1 MANRGHLHGK
11 TSRWIEILGEY
22 DIEHRRQLSSDWE
35 SNEFWGDS
43 VNRTFGKHHSACR
56 QTTWKMLIVNSGK
69 LDIRH
74 WELESWYSE
83 IISTLLRGLSG
94 VEDGRRRMMK
104 RLVLR
109 YRIFD
114 DALHYLE
121 NGSSGTSWH
130 KDVVGTYVSSLIYR
144 LARTRRSPG
153 KGSTTE
159 IGSRARGTC
168 VEPLAHGSA
177 HHQRQPQQQ
186 EPPSKHPG
194 IFEKQPDEQTS
205 SDDERVARELN
216 LALVDAREELRESIQ
231 NRANNLTQ
239 PVVPRTYRRL
249 RVGTIVWEKHDKA
262 ATLKTKSHKS
272 WGNLSRAT
280 EQVSEVVYMT
290 TSLVA
295 PGKARKVHVDD
306 LKLYVRC
313 LARLEP
319 PKVIELELDAD
330 KEDQR
335 QMLEDPTWDNPEI
348 IDSLQTC
355 EYAGRRRS
363 HHSVRLL
370 STLRATDWYRQMD
383 TGGSGGGNDG
393 AEELG
398 IM

>member
-1 MANRGHLHGK
+1 MGYGGNRLHWSDKPSFDGR
-11 TSRWIEILGEY
+11 TLI
-22 DIEHRRQLSSDWE
+22 HR
-35 SNEFWGDS
+35 GDS
-43 VNRTFGKHHSACR
+43 GIRDEVRGIGMPHDGGWRLCILDLGITRGVNVRLA
-56 QTTWKMLIVNSGK
+56 
-69 LDIRH
+69 
-74 WELESWYSE
+74 ESY
-83 IISTLLRGLSG
+83 LLRQSLTFC
-94 VEDGRRRMMK
+94 E
-104 RLVLR
+104 
-109 YRIFD
+109 
-114 DALHYLE
+114 HE
-121 NGSSGTSWH
+121 CQGSSGTSWH

-194 IFEKQPDEQTS
+194 ILEQQPDEQTL

-306 LKLYVRC
+306 LKLYVRR

-319 PKVIELELDAD
+319 PKVIKLELDAN

-348 IDSLQTC
+348 IDSMRTC

-363 HHSVRLL
+363 HHSVRVL